1 MQRIALRYLSSRRA
15 HPIRWQFIDLGE
27 GAAMVALL
35 WFTIGQT
42 AGIAFAVFWA
52 ALMLLGL
59 IPLVARLRNS
69 SQQ

>member
-1 MQRIALRYLSSRRA
+1 
-15 HPIRWQFIDLGE
+15 
-27 GAAMVALL
+27 MVALL